1 MPPRKIILWG
11 VDVQADF
18 MLPGGRLY
26 VPGAEKII
34 PNIRRLMAAASESG
48 VLIVSSGD
56 SHPEGDPEFETF
68 PPHCLRGTPGAQII
82 PEGLTKN
89 FCTIPNDA
97 SRDMP
102 GNILSFP
109 QIIFEKQTLDVFDNP
124 HAGKIVERQGSDTEY
139 IVFGVVTEYC
149 VWFAAKGLLERGRNV
164 AVVTDAIEALDSEEG
179 QRALVELRALG
190 ACLITTDQAL
200 RKIALNSHHG
210 AVHVSGIR

>member
-1 MPPRKIILWG
+1 MPPRKIILWE

-48 VLIVSSGD
+48 ALIISSGD

-89 FCTIPNDA
+89 FSTIPNDA

-109 QIIFEKQTLDVFDNP
+109 QVIFEKQTLDVFNNP
-124 HAGKIVERQGSDTEY
+124 HAGKIVERLGYETQY

-149 VWFAAKGLLERGRNV
+149 VRLAVKGLLERGRNV
-164 AVVTDAIEALDSEEG
+164 AVVTDAIEALNPEAG
-179 QRALVELRALG
+179 QRTLVELQALG
-190 ACLITTDQAL
+190 ARLITTDQA
-200 RKIALNSHHG
+200 IEEISVSSHQSD
-210 AVHVSGIR
+210 VRVSGVR